1 MLAGTATGFALAW
14 RLSLPQPG
22 DLLVHRANPVA
33 GHLWTTER
41 AARPLPRVRSV
52 HPRIEAILA
61 EHGVVTVAAHPRL
74 ESSLRRLTREGILDN
89 PLPGVFAP
97 RGEQDA
103 LAWLRAAT
111 AWSAPDGVLHGRSAA
126 CLWLPELAGPVAFVA
141 HPTLRARRGV
151 VVCRRLVPPEFVRA
165 TAGLRVASP
174 AYAAVELAGLDD
186 GRALCEA
193 LRLRLVDQPAIADAL
208 GAFTGAPG
216 NALRRRATAACAHS
230 PWSYAELRLHRIL
243 LEAGITGWVANA
255 KLVIGGVLLYP
266 DVRFRA
272 RLLVLEF
279 DGRETHGSREGFL
292 ADRERWNLL
301 EAAGYHVLRFGW
313 EHLDQPDYVVTMVR
327 RAFIAA
333 PPAR

>member
-1 MLAGTATGFALAW
+1 
-14 RLSLPQPG
+14 
-22 DLLVHRANPVA
+22 
-33 GHLWTTER
+33 
-41 AARPLPRVRSV
+41 V

-61 EHGVVTVAAHPRL
+61 TRGVVTVAAYPRL
-74 ESSLRRLTREGILDN
+74 ESSLRRLTRERVLDN

-97 RGEQDA
+97 AGDQSHV
-103 LAWLRAAT
+103 AWLRAVT

-126 CLWLPELAGPVAFVA
+126 SLWLPELAGPVAFVA
-141 HPTLRARRGV
+141 HPTLRARHRV
-151 VVCRRLVPPEFVRA
+151 VVSRHLVPPEFVRA

-174 AYAAVELAGLDD
+174 DYAAVELAGVDD

-193 LRLRLVDQPAIADAL
+193 LRLRLVDQPAIAAAL
-208 GAFTGAPG
+208 DAFTGTPG
-216 NALRRRATAACAHS
+216 NALRRRAVAACAHR

-243 LEAGITGWVANA
+243 LEAGITGWVANS
-255 KLVIGGVLLYP
+255 KLVIDDVRLYP

-279 DGRETHGSREGFL
+279 DGRATHGSPEQFL

-313 EHLDQPDYVVTMVR
+313 EHLDQPEYVATMVR
-327 RAFIAA
+327 RAFVAA